1 MIGVFLTK
9 LVCRLHDQHKK
20 RMRRYKR
27 EDRRRRAARERE
39 QGWQDLFDH
48 MSRRAARNPQ
58 LASQPVALTAKEA
71 AHEAKRGEVNV
82 LSEEEAIEAHGAFP
96 LARPPRKRDR

>member
-1 MIGVFLTK
+1 MIGVFLRK
-9 LVCRLHDQHKK
+9 LVCRLHDQHRE

-27 EDRRRRAARERE
+27 EDRRRKAARERE
-39 QGWQDLFDH
+39 QGWKDLFDH
-48 MSRRAARNPQ
+48 MSRIAARRPQ

-82 LSEEEAIEAHGAFP
+82 PSAEEAIEAHGAGP
-96 LARPPRKRDR
+96 SSA